1 MAANLAIEL
10 TPDYAAGTVTGEI
23 DGKTAPEIQARL
35 VGLAETHARL
45 RLDME
50 GVTFLSSSGLRMLL
64 LLYRHFAAKSG
75 EVILVA
81 VPEEIRDTMSM
92 TGFSSFF
99 TFLDHASDH
108 GPGRS

>member
-1 MAANLAIEL
+1 
-10 TPDYAAGTVTGEI
+10 
-23 DGKTAPEIQARL
+23 
-35 VGLAETHARL
+35 
-45 RLDME
+45 
-50 GVTFLSSSGLRMLL
+50 MLL

-99 TFLDHASDH
+99 TFLDHASDP